1 MDIADIVHWAF
12 HIGAGLLLAVA
23 TSVIAK
29 LLVDKRRENEIRR
42 LLHIIDGRLAAL
54 TSHIASH
61 GETLA
66 DIEDDLDPPRDARGR
81 FSKREGA

>member
-1 MDIADIVHWAF
+1 MGPELLHWLA
-12 HIGAGLLLAVA
+12 HGALGLLLAVA
-23 TSVIAK
+23 TSIIAK